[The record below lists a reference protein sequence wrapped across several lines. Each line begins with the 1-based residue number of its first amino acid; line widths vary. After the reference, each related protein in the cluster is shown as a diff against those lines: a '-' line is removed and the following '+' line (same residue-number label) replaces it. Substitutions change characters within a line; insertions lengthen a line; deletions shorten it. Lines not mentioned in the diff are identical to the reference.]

1 MNANVHNK
9 TTSVN
14 KRLNGGRGKKKK
26 ETCCGMSVSQRG
38 NPKNIRATV
47 KALVREKTFPYA
59 AGLCWCKQPASR
71 CYQSTH
77 YIYTQTH
84 SYHISQ
90 NRARERER
98 GGEREMQ
105 SEENNSIGRQHAAPA
120 SGWFV
125 RKQADAP
132 KLDSLHSCL
141 LFDSSFKVGSAASW
155 GLHACVNKNPA
166 QSTSSHILVV
176 NPESMWTCAHLVH
189 TCQRFVFLFK
199 SSLTWCKRKLLSS
212 HWPNECIHMQT
223 GCFWLFLFYTLWST
237 LWSFI

>member
-14 KRLNGGRGKKKK
+14 KRLNGGRGKK

-47 KALVREKTFPYA
+47 KALVREKTFPHA

-71 CYQSTH
+71 CYQSTQVH
-77 YIYTQTH
+77 ITYIHKH

-90 NRARERER
+90 NRAREREE
-98 GGEREMQ
+98 GREMQ

-120 SGWFV
+120 SGSLS
-125 RKQADAP
+125 KNTQEILDAQ
-132 KLDSLHSCL
+132 KLDSLHSCP
-141 LFDSSFKVGSAASW
+141 LFDSSFKVGGAASW
-155 GLHACVNKNPA
+155 GLHARVNKNHA
-166 QSTSSHILVV
+166 QSTSSHMIIV
-176 NPESMWTCAHLVH
+176 NPESTWTCAHLVH

-199 SSLTWCKRKLLSS
+199 SSLTWFKRKLLSS
-212 HWPNECIHMQT
+212 H
-223 GCFWLFLFYTLWST
+223 
-237 LWSFI
+237 